1 MKFVWN
7 DSDADIGHYRC
18 KLIDDDETTLEEI
31 HFTDYTNE
39 WQQKDGRKNHYPR
52 AYSFEVGYC
61 CGFSMN
67 KGFDYDDDY
76 YDRADEDGF
85 RLGGYNGT
93 CTHTVED
100 IKHWC
105 EEYLA
110 GFYIRGYRNMIKEL
124 DDAKRRSEWF
134 LEHGYTGLKGEE
146 DD

>member
-1 MKFVWN
+1 MKFVWD

-18 KLIDDDETTLEEI
+18 KLIDNDETTLEEI

-39 WQQKDGRKNHYPR
+39 WQQKDGQKNHYPR

-61 CGFSMN
+61 CGFSMY
-67 KGFDYDDDY
+67 KGFDYDDNY

-85 RLGGYNGT
+85 RLGGYNGK

-100 IKHWC
+100 IKRWC

-110 GFYIRGYRNMIKEL
+110 GMYIESYASMLKKL

-134 LEHGYTGLKGEE
+134 IEHGYTGLKGEE

>member
-1 MKFVWN
+1 MKFIWN

-18 KLIDDDETTLEEI
+18 KLVDDDETVLEEI

-61 CGFSMN
+61 CGFSMD

-124 DDAKRRSEWF
+124 DNAKRRSEWF

>member
-7 DSDADIGHYRC
+7 DSNADIGHYRC
-18 KLIDDDETTLEEI
+18 KLVDDDETVLEEI

-61 CGFSMN
+61 CGFSMD

-124 DDAKRRSEWF
+124 DNAKRRSEWF